1 MSENGRHPCD
11 THNPLIS
18 QFPQLQLVSCKAISF
33 NHCVCSV
40 GGFFFSLTL
49 LLIQYSTVQS
59 TVRGQSRKK
68 NLRLYVSLN
77 LYILLYTVLTACYF
91 EPFFYNVQ
99 IQCMANIVRVW
110 GEKFGEWLSLN
121 QNNNNNPFDPEWE
134 KCKMFAVHTVPSSL
148 SLYYIL

>member
-68 NLRLYVSLN
+68 ICDYMCLLMYSHYCILYWLHA
-77 LYILLYTVLTACYF
+77 ILS
-91 EPFFYNVQ
+91 PFFYNVQ

-110 GEKFGEWLSLN
+110 GKKFGEWLSLN
-121 QNNNNNPFDPEWE
+121 QNNNNNTFDPEWE